1 MKAYKIAFAAL
12 LGLTSLSMS
21 AQDSEI
27 EYIFNPHWELQ
38 IAGGAQYTRGEIDFS
53 DLISG
58 NAQLGIGYWFTPSFG
73 LRLNANAWQSKA
85 GISYHQYSDI
95 EESWKWNYVAP
106 MLDLDLNLTNWFW
119 GFNPMRRI
127 DWTIFGGA
135 GANIAFNNDEAY
147 DVMDKLTTT
156 GAYSE
161 MTDAHKQQNMDNVWT
176 GTKAF
181 LTGRLG
187 TGIDFRISDRV
198 SAGIEAQANMLSDRY
213 NSKDASNA
221 DWYFNALASVK
232 IKLGKTYTE
241 KQKPAPVAAPVAVP
255 AQPEPQIIE
264 KPVET
269 VKTIIEVA
277 PMRRN
282 IFFDINSSD
291 INGAEKDKVADIVDY
306 LISYPDTKITISGY
320 ADKNT
325 GTAEIN
331 EKISKARTESVMQA
345 LKDAGIAEDRITTEV
360 KGSESGQPFSD
371 DYTKNR
377 VAICIAE

>member
-147 DVMDKLTTT
+147 DVMDKLTTPS
-156 GAYSE
+156 GHGLAI
-161 MTDAHKQQNMDNVWT
+161 A
-176 GTKAF
+176 
-181 LTGRLG
+181 
-187 TGIDFRISDRV
+187 DFQS
-198 SAGIEAQANMLSDRY
+198 
-213 NSKDASNA
+213 
-221 DWYFNALASVK
+221 
-232 IKLGKTYTE
+232 
-241 KQKPAPVAAPVAVP
+241 
-255 AQPEPQIIE
+255 
-264 KPVET
+264 
-269 VKTIIEVA
+269 
-277 PMRRN
+277 
-282 IFFDINSSD
+282 
-291 INGAEKDKVADIVDY
+291 
-306 LISYPDTKITISGY
+306 
-320 ADKNT
+320 
-325 GTAEIN
+325 
-331 EKISKARTESVMQA
+331 
-345 LKDAGIAEDRITTEV
+345 
-360 KGSESGQPFSD
+360 
-371 DYTKNR
+371 
-377 VAICIAE
+377 